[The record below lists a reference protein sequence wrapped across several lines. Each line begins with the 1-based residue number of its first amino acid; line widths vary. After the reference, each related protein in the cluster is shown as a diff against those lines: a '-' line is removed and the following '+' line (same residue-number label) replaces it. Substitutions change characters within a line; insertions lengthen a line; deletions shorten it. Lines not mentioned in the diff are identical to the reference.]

1 MNNLAGVGK
10 IQDSIGTINMYDDD
24 FFMDHD
30 FVQVDEESIFIRSKN
45 NTEIDQLLPET
56 EPIENNLMNTV
67 DDKNNFNTE
76 NSKTSNKQNTAYM
89 ISENNFAIPNTL
101 NQQY

>member
-1 MNNLAGVGK
+1 MPRK
-10 IQDSIGTINMYDDD
+10 RPD
-24 FFMDHD
+24 F
-30 FVQVDEESIFIRSKN
+30 S
-45 NTEIDQLLPET
+45 T

-67 DDKNNFNTE
+67 DDKNYFNTE

-101 NQQY
+101 NQQLVEESEDDY